1 MIPRKPWSDYDSE
14 QIIGR
19 LLRNGVILS
28 AVVAIMGAVFF
39 MVMHGSEEPHY
50 RIFVGEPTDLKSVH
64 GVLSDLFK
72 GKSRAI
78 IQFGILL
85 LIATPVARVAFSV
98 YAFMRERDRVYVC
111 VTLLVLA
118 LLLLSLSGTGLTG

>member
-1 MIPRKPWSDYDSE
+1 MIPRKPWSDRDSE

-28 AVVAIMGAVFF
+28 AVVTLMGAVFF
-39 MVMHGSEEPHY
+39 MMKHGGEEPHY
-50 RIFVGEPTDLKSVH
+50 RIFVGERTDLRSVH
-64 GVLSDLFK
+64 GVLGDLFQ
-72 GKSRAI
+72 GSPRNI

-98 YAFMRERDRVYVC
+98 YAFARERDRTYVC

-118 LLLLSLSGTGLTG
+118 LLLLSLSGAGA

>member
-1 MIPRKPWSDYDSE
+1 MIPRKPWNDRDAE

-28 AVVAIMGAVFF
+28 AAVTLLGAVFF
-39 MVMHGSEEPHY
+39 MVMHGAEEPHY
-50 RIFVGEPTDLKSVH
+50 RIFVGERTDLKSIH
-64 GVLSDLFK
+64 GVIEDLFK
-72 GKSRAI
+72 GSPRGI

-98 YAFMRERDRVYVC
+98 YAFMREGDRTYVC

-118 LLLLSLSGTGLTG
+118 FLLLSLSGIGL